1 MQMMILL
8 QCWMHLTLIST
19 ALIRKILLIWIEIQK
34 SKKES
39 TLSFKDLLIIKASNL
54 EISQSFCFRVS

>member
-54 EISQSFCFRVS
+54 EIS